1 MRHAFSSLE
10 NSNFQV
16 IHTLFSVR
24 VIRGARKKY
33 REKTCAQ
40 ALLQEAVQIYEL
52 SIPDTK
58 NCPGPE
64 TVSEPNMGKIRYEAK
79 ELPRDTIHV
88 QCQRCIMLLQP
99 NPHRESFTDGF
110 AAERSNEYAVKWRWP
125 EHETPWELAAN
136 RSSSNRTHQSYW
148 LGDIFTRTMILD
160 TLISHMNSR
169 RRQEVT
175 LKFKKAT
182 TYAPEQKSDRK
193 ENDHDHGNC
202 TTVRLIFLPAEKAR
216 SYRVRAESCRRKKG
230 LRATIRIRHANTD
243 NESRNIS
250 NDLSAIIYL
259 YICPVRYRIQR
270 NQQSN
275 LEKLVLD
282 WINENRKMLI
292 VHNSTSSVC
301 SCISDTELHSLFAF
315 FCDEIADKWK

>member
-1 MRHAFSSLE
+1 
-10 NSNFQV
+10 
-16 IHTLFSVR
+16 
-24 VIRGARKKY
+24 
-33 REKTCAQ
+33 
-40 ALLQEAVQIYEL
+40 
-52 SIPDTK
+52 
-58 NCPGPE
+58 
-64 TVSEPNMGKIRYEAK
+64 
-79 ELPRDTIHV
+79 
-88 QCQRCIMLLQP
+88 MLLQP

-125 EHETPWELAAN
+125 ERETPWELAAN
-136 RSSSNRTHQSYW
+136 RSSSNRTHQSYR

-169 RRQEVT
+169 RWQEVT

-243 NESRNIS
+243 HESRNIS

-259 YICPVRYRIQR
+259 YICPVRCRIQQ

-275 LEKLVLD
+275 LERLVLD

-292 VHNSTSSVC
+292 VVQLPWSWSFSFRSDFCSGAYVVAFLNFKVTSCHRREFIWEISV
-301 SCISDTELHSLFAF
+301 SRIMVLVKMSPSR
-315 FCDEIADKWK
+315 